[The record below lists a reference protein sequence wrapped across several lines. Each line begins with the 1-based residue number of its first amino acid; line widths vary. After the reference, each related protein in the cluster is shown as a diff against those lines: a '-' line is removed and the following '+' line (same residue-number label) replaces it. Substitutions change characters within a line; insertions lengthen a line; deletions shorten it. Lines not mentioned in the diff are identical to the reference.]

1 MTAID
6 HVKDALGRALIRALR
21 QTIGPAIGAAIV
33 GYFAYHAI
41 QGDRGLIA
49 LSHLQ
54 NEIQQAEA
62 VLAQVRGERTDL
74 EQRASLLKRDH
85 LDPDML
91 DERARAVLNY
101 SHPDDVI
108 ILVPRSSVAPPV
120 TAGQPK

>member
-1 MTAID
+1 M
-6 HVKDALGRALIRALR
+6 GRALR

-33 GYFAYHAI
+33 GYFAYHAV

-49 LSHLQ
+49 LTHLQ
-54 NEIQQAEA
+54 NEIQQAQA
-62 VLAQVRGERTDL
+62 TLAQVSEQRVEL
-74 EQRASLLKRDH
+74 EKRASLLRRDH

-120 TAGQPK
+120 TAGQP

>member
-33 GYFAYHAI
+33 GYFAYHAV

>member
-49 LSHLQ
+49 LTHLKG
-54 NEIQQAEA
+54 EIQQAEA
-62 VLAQVRGERTDL
+62 ILAQARDERVQM
-74 EQRASLLKRDH
+74 EQRASLLKREH

-120 TAGQPK
+120 TAKVP

>member
-6 HVKDALGRALIRALR
+6 HVKDALGRALR

-54 NEIQQAEA
+54 SEIQQAEA

>member
-6 HVKDALGRALIRALR
+6 HVKDALAAPIRALR

>member
-6 HVKDALGRALIRALR
+6 HVKDALGRALGRALR

-120 TAGQPK
+120 TAGHPQ

>member
-6 HVKDALGRALIRALR
+6 HVKDALGRALGRALR

-74 EQRASLLKRDH
+74 EQRASLLKRHH

>member
-1 MTAID
+1 M
-6 HVKDALGRALIRALR
+6 GRALR

-33 GYFAYHAI
+33 GYFAYHAV

-49 LSHLQ
+49 LTHLQ
-54 NEIQQAEA
+54 NEIQQAQA
-62 VLAQVRGERTDL
+62 TLAQVSEQRIEL
-74 EQRASLLKRDH
+74 EKRASLLRRDH

-120 TAGQPK
+120 TAGQP

>member
-6 HVKDALGRALIRALR
+6 HVKDALGRALR
-21 QTIGPAIGAAIV
+21 QTIGPAIV

-120 TAGQPK
+120 TAGQAK

>member
-1 MTAID
+1 MITTR
-6 HVKDALGRALIRALR
+6 KSKNGRSALFLLVCVALI
-21 QTIGPAIGAAIV
+21 
-33 GYFAYHAI
+33 GYFAYHAV

-54 NEIQQAEA
+54 NEIQQAQA
-62 VLAQVRGERTDL
+62 VLDQVRGERTDL

-120 TAGQPK
+120 TASQPK

>member
-6 HVKDALGRALIRALR
+6 HVKDALGRCALR

>member
-6 HVKDALGRALIRALR
+6 HVKDALGRALR
-21 QTIGPAIGAAIV
+21 QTIGPAIG
-33 GYFAYHAI
+33 GYFVYHAV

-120 TAGQPK
+120 TAG

>member
-6 HVKDALGRALIRALR
+6 HVKDVLGRALIRALR

>member
-1 MTAID
+1 M
-6 HVKDALGRALIRALR
+6 GRALR
-21 QTIGPAIGAAIV
+21 QTVGPAIGAAIV
-33 GYFAYHAI
+33 GYFAYHAV

-54 NEIQQAEA
+54 NEIQQAQA
-62 VLAQVRGERTDL
+62 TLAQVSEQRIEL
-74 EQRASLLKRDH
+74 EKRASLLRRDH

-120 TAGQPK
+120 TAGQP

>member
-120 TAGQPK
+120 TASQPK

>member
-6 HVKDALGRALIRALR
+6 HVKDALGRALR

-85 LDPDML
+85 LD
-91 DERARAVLNY
+91 R
-101 SHPDDVI
+101 SHHSSSS
-108 ILVPRSSVAPPV
+108 PRCRRGSRFESSEW
-120 TAGQPK
+120 K

>member
-62 VLAQVRGERTDL
+62 VLAQVRRERTDL

-120 TAGQPK
+120 VAGQPK

>member
-62 VLAQVRGERTDL
+62 VLAQVRGERTNL

>member
-1 MTAID
+1 M
-6 HVKDALGRALIRALR
+6 GRALR

-33 GYFAYHAI
+33 GYFAYHAV

-54 NEIQQAEA
+54 NEIQQAQA
-62 VLAQVRGERTDL
+62 TLAQASEQRIEL
-74 EQRASLLKRDH
+74 EKRASLLRRDH

-120 TAGQPK
+120 TAGQP

>member
-1 MTAID
+1 M
-6 HVKDALGRALIRALR
+6 GRALR

-33 GYFAYHAI
+33 GYFAYHAV

-54 NEIQQAEA
+54 SEIQQAQA
-62 VLAQVRGERTDL
+62 TLAQVSEQRIEL
-74 EQRASLLKRDH
+74 EKRASLLRRDH

-120 TAGQPK
+120 TAGQP

>member
-6 HVKDALGRALIRALR
+6 HVRDAMGRALR
-21 QTIGPAIGAAIV
+21 QTVGPAIGAAIV
-33 GYFAYHAI
+33 GYFAYHAV

-54 NEIQQAEA
+54 NEIQQAQA
-62 VLAQVRGERTDL
+62 TLAQVKDERVEL
-74 EQRASLLKRDH
+74 EKRASLLRRDH

-120 TAGQPK
+120 TAGKP

>member
-6 HVKDALGRALIRALR
+6 HVKDAMGRALR
-21 QTIGPAIGAAIV
+21 QVIGPAIGAAIV
-33 GYFAYHAI
+33 GYFAYHAV

-49 LSHLQ
+49 LTHLKS
-54 NEIQQAEA
+54 EIQQAEA
-62 VLAQVRGERTDL
+62 TLAQVRDERMQM

-120 TAGQPK
+120 TAKVP

>member
-33 GYFAYHAI
+33 GYFAYHAT

>member
-6 HVKDALGRALIRALR
+6 HVKDALGRALGRALR

-33 GYFAYHAI
+33 GYFAYHAV

-120 TAGQPK
+120 TASQPK

>member
-120 TAGQPK
+120 TAGQAK

>member
-1 MTAID
+1 M
-6 HVKDALGRALIRALR
+6 GRALG

-33 GYFAYHAI
+33 GYFAYHAV

-54 NEIQQAEA
+54 SEIQQAQA
-62 VLAQVRGERTDL
+62 TLAQVSEQRIEL
-74 EQRASLLKRDH
+74 EKRASLLRRDH

-120 TAGQPK
+120 TAGQP